1 MLFNRKKNKV
11 ELQGRAG
18 LIYKDN
24 DKSMFIDS
32 EMLTDPNFDMVI
44 YQDSIKN
51 WEAPYKNEVIKE
63 DEKNQIR
70 SNITK
75 ELGNLRLDWQ

>member
-24 DKSMFIDS
+24 DKSMIIDS
-32 EMLTDPNFDMVI
+32 EMLAGPNFDMVI
-44 YQDSIKN
+44 YQDSIRH
-51 WEAPYKNEVIKE
+51 WESPHKNEVIKE
-63 DEKNQIR
+63 DEKNEIR

-75 ELGNLRLDWQ
+75 ELGNFHIDWQ